1 MAGGGECAVAAAV
14 ARLGSRAA
22 TSVSKTTALAL
33 AIPLFAMRRAL
44 LLLVV
49 VVSAAAALCLA
60 PRSLSLSRVAPHSGD
75 PHPILAGLD
84 AAQPCGRP
92 ASRPLAPL
100 APSPPFPLLA
110 VHAHETYEHQLR
122 RQRPSTDTDTHP
134 AELSHRLAD
143 TTSPPRPQAHPTR
156 FLARCSALAWQ
167 GSIGQSIDNA
177 AFEVQ
182 PGATRRI
189 NESTRVHSC
198 TFYLSFAARRAP
210 LSAPTFASIG
220 AIIKRDRSV
229 ISLLTAVV
237 REVIVWVF
245 TCIVRLGGASQRRA
259 ACEHLGYC
267 PREWAAH
274 DGVLSVHGQRAP
286 LGETWRPL
294 PAHFADTCAAA
305 GADPRGRGGAGGG
318 GASVADPD
326 GPMGL
331 SRTPSTREACAPAP
345 KAPSGSQ
352 RDGSLAQETR
362 PDLLEPGVWHVL
374 ELEMDHF
381 AVCGGPLASPR
392 CVDEFWDVYVRVR
405 SSFPAP
411 SE

>member
-1 MAGGGECAVAAAV
+1 M
-14 ARLGSRAA
+14 
-22 TSVSKTTALAL
+22 
-33 AIPLFAMRRAL
+33 
-44 LLLVV
+44 
-49 VVSAAAALCLA
+49 
-60 PRSLSLSRVAPHSGD
+60 
-75 PHPILAGLD
+75 
-84 AAQPCGRP
+84 
-92 ASRPLAPL
+92 
-100 APSPPFPLLA
+100 
-110 VHAHETYEHQLR
+110 
-122 RQRPSTDTDTHP
+122 
-134 AELSHRLAD
+134 
-143 TTSPPRPQAHPTR
+143 SPPRPQAHPTR
-156 FLARCSALAWQ
+156 PLARCSALAWQ

-177 AFEVQ
+177 AYEVQ
-182 PGATRRI
+182 PAATRRI
-189 NESTRVHSC
+189 NESTRLHSG

-220 AIIKRDRSV
+220 AIIKRDRSFT
-229 ISLLTAVV
+229 SLLTAVV
-237 REVIVWVF
+237 REVIVWIF

-294 PAHFADTCAAA
+294 PAHFADTSAA
-305 GADPRGRGGAGGG
+305 
-318 GASVADPD
+318 ASVADPD

-331 SRTPSTREACAPAP
+331 SRTPSTSEVCAPAP

-352 RDGSLAQETR
+352 RDGSLAQKTG

-405 SSFPAP
+405 SGFLAP